1 MSMAHALSP
10 SSQSL
15 SGMYLHH
22 LANNPNLHPSKDAP
36 LGKRVKAFGKR
47 SAGAVPLF
55 VTAALDLTI
64 LATMTLSVERPMKI
78 GAKNHAYNCASS
90 LGLLFQALP
99 MLILGRVPKVNMIR
113 NFSSSTNLHKML
125 SHSLS
130 TIDKE
135 LILSQLKKLDQ
146 KALKVIRE
154 ADGYIGDSLKSS
166 RTYLLL
172 ALRTPWPELVDF
184 LIANKFTSNLT
195 SRNAEWLMRELL
207 VVASSKK
214 LTSEERQVYE
224 STAENFLKFA
234 ATYDLRDGAK
244 ELLNLAVVCGF
255 KKVVQALLA
264 KDDAS
269 KTILRDEQR
278 LERNAQ
284 LFQIAADKGQIEIMQ
299 LMLELDPN
307 LLKDAIYNAWDLAL
321 KKNYHSAILNF
332 LIEQGVHPNTS
343 SCYGP
348 TGMQFGFFGL
358 AISDDPPHPKYNTL
372 KYYFPDYSLEELAA
386 RFETIKMLVKAGAC
400 FNEVDFKNDL
410 FIKALAALKAGDG
423 DKLKEIK
430 SAHEASGESKSLFVS
445 QFLWMAAR
453 APWSGTQLNLVKNL
467 EYMLAKIPELKQIS
481 NEKIGMLN
489 QSINPKGSEG
499 NFPLDLVE
507 IISGY

>member
-1 MSMAHALSP
+1 MSMTQALSP

-15 SGMYLHH
+15 SGMYLHS
-22 LANNPNLHPSKDAP
+22 LANNPSLHPSKDAP
-36 LGKRVKAFGKR
+36 LSKRVKAFAQR
-47 SAGAVPLF
+47 SAGAVPLL
-55 VTAALDLTI
+55 VTATADLVFLT
-64 LATMTLSVERPMKI
+64 TMTLSVERPLKI
-78 GAKNHAYNCASS
+78 GAKNHASNCAAS

-113 NFSSSTNLHKML
+113 NFASSTNLHKML

-135 LILSQLKKLDQ
+135 LILNQLKKLDQ
-146 KALKVIRE
+146 KALKAIRE

-184 LIANKFTSNLT
+184 LIANKLTSNLT
-195 SRNAEWLMRELL
+195 SKNAEWLMRELL
-207 VVASSKK
+207 VSASSKK

-234 ATYDLRDGAK
+234 AVYDLRDDAK
-244 ELLNLAVVCGF
+244 ELLNLAAACGF

-269 KTILRDEQR
+269 KPILRDEQR
-278 LERNAQ
+278 LERNER
-284 LFQIAADKGQIEIMQ
+284 LFRIAAEKGQIEVMQ

-307 LLKDAIYNAWDLAL
+307 LLKDAIYSAWDLAV
-321 KKNYHSAILNF
+321 KNYHPATLNF
-332 LIEQGVHPNTS
+332 LIGQGVHPNTS
-343 SCYGP
+343 SCYGL

-358 AISDDPPHPKYNTL
+358 AISNDPPHPKYNTL

-430 SAHEASGESKSLFVS
+430 SAHEAAGESKSLFVS
-445 QFLWMAAR
+445 QFLWMADR

-481 NEKIGMLN
+481 NEKIGMLE
-489 QSINPKGSEG
+489 QSINPKGSKD